1 MKKTYLACLLTAIV
15 LSSSLINAQQIK
27 PTSAKEFE
35 ESITKRQQL
44 RTNSIFKNYPI
55 RNVGPVIMSGRVT
68 DIAVHPENGRI
79 FYVAYASGGVF
90 KTTNSGNT
98 MTPVFDHQ
106 DALGIGDIA
115 ISPSNPDVIWVGT
128 GENNSSRSTYAG
140 AGIFKSM
147 DAGKNWDFV
156 GLRNIQHTGR
166 IIAHPTDVNTAWVAA
181 VGPLYSYSSE
191 RGIYKTTDG
200 GKSWN
205 KTLFVN
211 DSTGVI
217 DLIIHPKNP
226 NILWAST
233 WEKDRK
239 AWNFKEGGNGSA
251 VYKSTDGGNT
261 WKKSVKGLPQGD
273 FVGRIGLDI
282 SKSNPNVLYALIDN
296 QYETK
301 KETSSNSNNL
311 TESSFIKM
319 TNKEFEA
326 LDNKK
331 LETFLRRNRFPEK
344 YTAQSVKR
352 DVKNGKYKP
361 KALGEFLGD
370 ANAALFNTSI
380 KEMEVYRS
388 NDGGESWFRTHDYQ
402 IPGVYNTYGYYFGEV
417 RVDPNNENTVYALG
431 VPLIKSTDGGKTWTI
446 KANNDP
452 VHADQQAMWIDPNDS
467 EHILLGNDGG
477 LYESH
482 DGGDNFIHHNTEA
495 VGQFYTVSVDMEKP
509 YNIYG
514 GLQDNGTFYGPSTS
528 TSTPNRNRPWKRLF
542 GGDGMHVFANP
553 TNSDLV
559 YVGFQYGNYF
569 RIEQSKNIRES
580 ITPSHEV
587 GEPRYR
593 YNWNSPIAL
602 SHHNPDVIYFG
613 SQKLSRSFD
622 QGRTWT
628 AISPDLTNDHPN
640 GDVPYSTL
648 STIGESPLD
657 FNVIWVGTD
666 DGNIQLTRDGGT
678 TWNNVTGSIPKGL
691 WVSEVH
697 PSKYDKGT
705 AYISLN
711 GYRYDDFTT
720 YLYKTTD
727 FGKTWTSIKGNLP
740 DEVANVI
747 VQDPVEPTI
756 LYAGLD
762 HGTYVSFNDGKEWH
776 YLANLPNVASYDM
789 VVHPRENELVIGTH
803 GRSIW
808 VMDVKPLQ
816 NLVPRLNEAITAFKP
831 DDVRFNNR
839 WGQSSSPYRDA
850 FMPSIDFLFYLGK
863 SSSSNVDITFK
874 NNKDEQVYSTKIE
887 AEHGFNVFT
896 WDLVTGSGKNKK
908 PKFLEKGEYTITFTA
923 GKNKHEVPFKIK

>member
-1 MKKTYLACLLTAIV
+1 MKKI
-15 LSSSLINAQQIK
+15 LSSLLLFLLVTGYS
-27 PTSAKEFE
+27 
-35 ESITKRQQL
+35 
-44 RTNSIFKNYPI
+44 NSIKAQSGTATSQSELEASIKQRDKLKANSAFKHYPV
-55 RNVGPVIMSGRVT
+55 RNVGPVVMSGRVS
-68 DIAVHPENGRI
+68 DIAVHPENSRI
-79 FYVAYASGGVF
+79 FYVGYGSGGVF
-90 KTTNSGNT
+90 KTENSGNT
-98 MTPVFDHQ
+98 MTPIFDHQ

-115 ISPSNPDVIWVGT
+115 ISKANPDVIWVGT

-140 AGIFKSM
+140 AGVYKSM
-147 DAGKNWDFV
+147 DAGSSWEFV
-156 GLRNIQHTGR
+156 GLRNIHHTGR
-166 IIAHPTDVNTAWVAA
+166 IITHPTDVNTAWVAA
-181 VGPLYSYSSE
+181 VGPLYSYGSD
-191 RGIYKTTDG
+191 RGVYKTTDG

-205 KTLFVN
+205 KSLFIN

-217 DLIIHPKNP
+217 DLIIHPNNP

-251 VYKSTDGGNT
+251 IYKSTDGGNT
-261 WKKSVKGLPQGD
+261 WNKSVKGLPQGD

-282 SKSNPNVLYALIDN
+282 SISNPNVIYALVDN
-296 QYETK
+296 QFETK
-301 KETSSNSNNL
+301 KEAASNNNNL

-319 TNKEFEA
+319 TKKDFAA
-326 LDNKK
+326 LNNEK
-331 LETFLRRNRFPEK
+331 LESFLRRNRFPEK
-344 YTAQSVKR
+344 YTAKKVKA
-352 DVKNGKYKP
+352 DVKNGMYEP

-388 NDGGESWFRTHDYQ
+388 NDGGESWKITHDYR
-402 IPGVYNTYGYYFGEV
+402 IPSVYNTYGYYFGEI
-417 RVDPNNENTVYALG
+417 RVDPNDENTIYALG
-431 VPLIKSTDGGKTWTI
+431 VPLIKSTDGGKTWNI

-452 VHADQQAMWIDPNDS
+452 VHADQQAMWINPNDS
-467 EHILLGNDGG
+467 EHLLLGNDGG

-482 DGGDNFIHHNTEA
+482 DGAENFIHHNSIA

-514 GLQDNGTFYGPSTS
+514 GLQDNGTFYGPS

-569 RIEQSKNIRES
+569 RIDQSNDTRES

-602 SHHNPDVIYFG
+602 SHHNPDIIYFG

-628 AISPDLTNDHPN
+628 AISPDLTNDYPN

-657 FNVIWVGTD
+657 FNLIWVGTD
-666 DGNIQLTRDGGT
+666 DGNIQLTKDGGA
-678 TWNNVTGSIPKGL
+678 TWNNVTGSIPKDL

-705 AYISLN
+705 AYVSLN

-720 YLYKTTD
+720 YLYKTTNY
-727 FGKTWTSIKGNLP
+727 GKTWTSIKGNLP
-740 DEVANVI
+740 NEVANVI
-747 VQDPVEPTI
+747 VQDPKVPSI

-762 HGTYVSFNDGKEWH
+762 HGTYISFEDGKEWH
-776 YLANLPNVASYDM
+776 YLNNVPNVASYDM
-789 VVHPRENELVIGTH
+789 VVHPRDLDLVIGTH

-808 VMDVKPLQ
+808 VMDVEPLHT
-816 NLVPRLNEAITAFKP
+816 VSERLNEKITGITP
-831 DDVRFNNR
+831 EDIRSSNR
-839 WGQSSSPYRDA
+839 WGTKFSPYREA
-850 FMPSIDFLFYLGK
+850 FTPSSDFMYFVSDKNGASVQITVKDSENNTIHTANVK
-863 SSSSNVDITFK
+863 SD
-874 NNKDEQVYSTKIE
+874 Y
-887 AEHGFNVFT
+887 GFNVYN
-896 WDLVTGSGKNKK
+896 WDLITKKGKN
-908 PKFLEKGEYTITFTA
+908 
-923 GKNKHEVPFKIK
+923 GKNEYIQKGTYSVEFKTGKSTHKVNLNVK